1 MHNSG
6 ARRRG
11 NTLRRPGERRDPSV
25 GAIALIAI
33 AVRPIGKEAVRRLS
47 CNNER
52 LWLWVTAFAGTATAT
67 VAAARYRR
75 SWNTGTSGLA
85 AGILLISVTSSGG
98 MVVIQSTHT
107 MASNAAAAIV
117 VSALLVNSG
126 GSMVVLVAEDHPV
139 L

>member
-11 NTLRRPGERRDPSV
+11 NTLRRAGEDY
-25 GAIALIAI
+25 G
-33 AVRPIGKEAVRRLS
+33 
-47 CNNER
+47 C
-52 LWLWVTAFAGTATAT
+52 
-67 VAAARYRR
+67 AARYRR